1 MWPKHTLYKEP
12 RPGSPSEVACGRG
25 FPFLPRFFQK
35 ILIGRCLYREMPGA
49 VPAQALYK
57 EVALEKVNVFLMPP
71 LYSKCATSTT
81 AITKLGETAS
91 DSPCTL
97 SRALKLL
104 KSEKK
109 LKT

>member
-1 MWPKHTLYKEP
+1 
-12 RPGSPSEVACGRG
+12 
-25 FPFLPRFFQK
+25 
-35 ILIGRCLYREMPGA
+35 MPGA
-49 VPAQALYK
+49 VPAQTLYK
-57 EVALEKVNVFLMPP
+57 EVALEKVNVFPMPP

-81 AITKLGETAS
+81 AIAELGETAS

-97 SRALKLL
+97 NRVLKKFL